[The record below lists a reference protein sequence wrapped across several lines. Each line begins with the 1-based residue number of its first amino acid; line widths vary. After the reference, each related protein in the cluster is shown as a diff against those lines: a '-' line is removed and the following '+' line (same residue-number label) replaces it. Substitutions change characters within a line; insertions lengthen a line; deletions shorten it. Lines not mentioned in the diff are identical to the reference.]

1 MMLERLLAAAFAA
14 LGAAAFGAV
23 MPQLPEPVYADAEV
37 CTNVPCA
44 ALLSG
49 VRELEVVIDFA
60 GTESNC
66 VQVAFGCDI
75 DGDGDLSANE
85 TDVVIGWRA
94 GDCFIEDVKGGRRFS
109 EAASATNAM
118 YRIEL
123 RAAAG
128 GNGGKSA
135 SVMCDGAAKFAEAL
149 GGDLRWLY
157 DRGWNLAKVTR
168 RGVDSPGEI
177 VLVASDHG
185 GMKFIVR

>member
-44 ALLSG
+44 QLLSA

-85 TDVVIGWRA
+85 TGVAIGWRA
-94 GDCFIEDVKGGRRFS
+94 GDCFIEDVKGGRRFC
-109 EAASATNAM
+109 EAISVTNSLH
-118 YRIEL
+118 RIEL
-123 RAAAG
+123 RAAVG

-135 SVMCDGAAKFAEAL
+135 SVMCDGAATFAEAL
-149 GGDLRWLY
+149 GGELQWLY
-157 DRGWNLAKVTR
+157 RRDWNLAKVTR

>member
-1 MMLERLLAAAFAA
+1 MKMMLERLLAAAFAA

-23 MPQLPEPVYADAEV
+23 MPQLPEPVFADTEV
-37 CTNVPCA
+37 CTNVSCA

-109 EAASATNAM
+109 EAASATNALH
-118 YRIEL
+118 RIEL

-135 SVMCDGAAKFAEAL
+135 NVMCDGAAKFAEAL

-157 DRGWNLAKVTR
+157 DRGWNLAKV
-168 RGVDSPGEI
+168 PG
-177 VLVASDHG
+177 LHPAHG
-185 GMKFIVR
+185 AQTARIAKGCQAGQK